1 VLSIDKRWGSEETEI
16 IRPQHDTF
24 SYILEN
30 EMATLDDYET
40 LVAIMETGSLTAA
53 AWRLG
58 RSLQSFRIALL
69 L

>member
-1 VLSIDKRWGSEETEI
+1 
-16 IRPQHDTF
+16 
-24 SYILEN
+24 
-30 EMATLDDYET
+30 MATLDDYET